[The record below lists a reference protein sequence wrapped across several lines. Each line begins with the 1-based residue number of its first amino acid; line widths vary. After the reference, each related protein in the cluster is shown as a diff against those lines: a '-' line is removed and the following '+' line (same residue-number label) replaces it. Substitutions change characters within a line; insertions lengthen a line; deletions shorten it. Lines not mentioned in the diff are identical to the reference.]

1 LIFLIGWQVL
11 SGMVTLPLT
20 GVYIHP
26 SFLTCSRGVL
36 CMNNSIDLDS
46 IVVVSSDQV
55 SGDLQEGNLA
65 ILNLKDGVY
74 YGLNPV
80 GSRIWSLLQD
90 PKSVA
95 EIRDTLLAEYNVETD
110 VCTRELIDL
119 LSHLSS
125 RQLIEVNAA
134 AK

>member
-1 LIFLIGWQVL
+1 
-11 SGMVTLPLT
+11 
-20 GVYIHP
+20 
-26 SFLTCSRGVL
+26 
-36 CMNNSIDLDS
+36 MNNSINLDS

-74 YGLNPV
+74 YGLNSV
-80 GSRIWSLLQD
+80 GSRIWSLLQA
-90 PKSVA
+90 PISVA
-95 EIRDTLLAEYNVETD
+95 EIRDTLLAEYNVEPD

-119 LSHLSS
+119 LSNLSS
-125 RQLIEVNAA
+125 KQLIEVNAV

>member
-1 LIFLIGWQVL
+1 
-11 SGMVTLPLT
+11 MD
-20 GVYIHP
+20 
-26 SFLTCSRGVL
+26 
-36 CMNNSIDLDS
+36 NSINLDS
-46 IVVVSSDQV
+46 VVVVSSDQV

-74 YGLNPV
+74 YGLNSV
-80 GSRIWSLLQD
+80 GSRIWSLLQA
-90 PKSVA
+90 PKSVTD
-95 EIRDTLLAEYNVETD
+95 IRDTLLSEYDVETE

-119 LSHLSS
+119 LSDLSS